1 MIITAK
7 LASSTCDQLR
17 PLSPAARSLQQEW
30 RNVTA
35 PQIIPPPCSDP
46 PFTAADTIPGKTWTR
61 TSANYNLLKHA
72 HCTVS
77 IRQIIANISRLFL
90 WDLWRRLVPGAFVA
104 LQRGLGQ
111 GDPPATGKP
120 RPSLQSILYSSMIWY
135 FKWKFVKMWY
145 KQSLDRSSS
154 RVTLWQLASHRL
166 WSTYTVNST
175 TSDQPTSGNII
186 QMPFST
192 IARLV

>member
-1 MIITAK
+1 M
-7 LASSTCDQLR
+7 
-17 PLSPAARSLQQEW
+17 
-30 RNVTA
+30 
-35 PQIIPPPCSDP
+35 
-46 PFTAADTIPGKTWTR
+46 
-61 TSANYNLLKHA
+61 
-72 HCTVS
+72 
-77 IRQIIANISRLFL
+77 

-192 IARLV
+192 IARLVILWKPSRRFCLYFEESGQGDNKITNGNGVNIFSNALCLDKWL